1 MTTESPTGFG
11 DRLAQAIATR
21 QSQVCLG
28 LDPDPRIAGEGPDAI
43 RVFCE
48 RILRLAGPAC
58 VAVKPQ
64 LAWFERLGAA
74 GWGALESI
82 SEMAGELGLLVI
94 ADGKRGDIGVS
105 AAAYAQGLLRPPFDA
120 MTANPWLGTDSVN
133 PFLDRARQT
142 GRGIF
147 LMVRTSNPSAV
158 ELQDLEM
165 ADGHP
170 WHEAVARLV
179 AEWGED
185 GTGAAG
191 ISDVGAVVG
200 ATVPQHLGRLRELM
214 PNQPFLMP
222 GVGAQ
227 GGRAEDLG
235 EAFAGRRE
243 LGVVAASRSI
253 MKAEDPQRAAE
264 ELREQLWAVSGT

>member
-1 MTTESPTGFG
+1 MSTERTLFG
-11 DRLAQAIATR
+11 DRLASAITAR
-21 QSQVCLG
+21 HNQVFLG
-28 LDPDPRIAGEGPDAI
+28 VDPDPRIAGEGPDAM
-43 RVFCE
+43 REFCE
-48 RILRLAGPAC
+48 RLLRAAGPAC

-74 GWGALESI
+74 GWGVLEYL
-82 SEMAGELGLLVI
+82 SELAGELGLLVI

-105 AAAYAQGLLRPPFDA
+105 AAAYAQGLLRSPFDA
-120 MTANPWLGTDSVN
+120 MTANPWLGTDSVQ
-133 PFLDRARQT
+133 PFLDRARAT

-147 LMVRTSNPSAV
+147 LMVRTSNPSAA
-158 ELQDLEM
+158 ELQDLEL

-179 AEWGED
+179 SGWGAD
-185 GTGAAG
+185 GVGKAG
-191 ISDVGAVVG
+191 VSDVGAVVG

-214 PNQPFLMP
+214 PDQPFLMP

-227 GGRAEDLG
+227 GGRPEDLG

-264 ELREQLWAVSGT
+264 ELREALWKVSGP